1 MSCSFTERSRSPTAE
16 ELNATYAQMVDIKA
30 IGRGVG
36 LWVRV
41 LCSLGGSAALIH
53 RQGDMVITLYDKSKV
68 EMRSVDNWQEVK
80 AYIEARINEAQAAK
94 EAKWAAKQ
102 RKA

>member
-1 MSCSFTERSRSPTAE
+1 
-16 ELNATYAQMVDIKA
+16 MVDIKA

-41 LCSLGGSAALIH
+41 LRSLRGSAALIH

-80 AYIEARINEAQAAK
+80 AYIEARINEAQEAK